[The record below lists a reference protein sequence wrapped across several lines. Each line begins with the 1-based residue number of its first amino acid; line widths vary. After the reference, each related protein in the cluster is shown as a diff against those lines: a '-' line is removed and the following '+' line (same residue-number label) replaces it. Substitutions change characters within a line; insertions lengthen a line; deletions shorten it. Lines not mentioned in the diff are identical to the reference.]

1 MLKNYQILTFLFV
14 GIILLDICIDL
25 YCYTC
30 RNEKKKNT
38 RQTFVFSA
46 TLTLVHSGP
55 QRSSRKKMAL
65 TEEKKLGMGFWNL
78 LFIDENKYMY

>member
-1 MLKNYQILTFLFV
+1 MMKNYQISTFLFV
-14 GIILLDICIDL
+14 GIMLLDSCTDFNCTL
-25 YCYTC
+25 YLSC

-55 QRSSRKKMAL
+55 QRSSRKKMTL
-65 TEEKKLGMGFWNL
+65 TEEKKLGMSV
-78 LFIDENKYMY
+78 